1 MDAQEL
7 AQYKS
12 GCHTRAEGI
21 SFTTMDFLDL
31 PTTPERFRAQMSL
44 AEHYNR
50 IWTLEHNPRGPRS
63 NGSGEMGN
71 TNGSQ
76 IRRC

>member
-21 SFTTMDFLDL
+21 SLTTMDSLDL
-31 PTTPERFRAQMSL
+31 PTTPERFKAQILL
-44 AEHYNR
+44 AKQCNR
-50 IWTLEHNPRGPRS
+50 VWTM
-63 NGSGEMGN
+63 GSDLRVPMLGRTGRMRKCK
-71 TNGSQ
+71 Q
-76 IRRC
+76 